1 MKILAIETSA
11 KSVSAAVVEGGV
23 PLASA
28 YQNRGLTHSRT
39 LMPMAETSARISV
52 MGQRMAIRII
62 IWKVFC
68 NVATSEVSRVTMEA
82 VENLSI
88 LEKLKSCT

>member
-1 MKILAIETSA
+1 MRILALETSA
-11 KSVSAAVVEGGV
+11 KAVSAAVTENGKVLCSG
-23 PLASA
+23 
-28 YQNRGLTHSRT
+28 YQDTGLTHSRT
-39 LMPMAETSARISV
+39 LMPMAETSARISI

>member
-1 MKILAIETSA
+1 MHKTLDVITIGE
-11 KSVSAAVVEGGV
+11 
-23 PLASA
+23 A
-28 YQNRGLTHSRT
+28 YTRLSRT
-39 LMPMAETSARISV
+39 LMPMAETSARISI